1 MKVLKDPY
9 DLFRAMHRKRL
20 EYERDLD
27 DASGVARAKAAGRA
41 MAVRYILILVGS
53 ITLDRDFTKRD
64 IKRVRD
70 YVNQVVKRLNLY
82 EDFSCYEA
90 LLALGR
96 VEGAAWALK
105 EIEDRMKESVMKVRR
120 KA

>member
-9 DLFRAMHRKRL
+9 SLFRAMNWK
-20 EYERDLD
+20 ERECQQ
-27 DASGVARAKAAGRA
+27 AIGNACTTTRAAKATGMV
-41 MAVRYILILVGS
+41 MAVRHISILVSS

-64 IKRVRD
+64 MKRVRD

-96 VEGAAWALK
+96 VEGAAWAMK
-105 EIEDRMKESVMKVRR
+105 EIESRMEEE
-120 KA
+120 A

>member
-9 DLFRAMHRKRL
+9 DLFRAMNRKER
-20 EYERDLD
+20 EYEREID
-27 DASGVARAKAAGRA
+27 DASDGARAAKATGLV
-41 MAVRYILILVGS
+41 MAVRHISILVGS

-64 IKRVRD
+64 MKRVRD

-105 EIEDRMKESVMKVRR
+105 EIEKRMEEE
-120 KA
+120 A

>member
-1 MKVLKDPY
+1 MKVLKDSY
-9 DLFRAMHRKRL
+9 DLFRAMNRKER
-20 EYERDLD
+20 EYQRGID
-27 DASGVARAKAAGRA
+27 DASDGARAAKATGLV
-41 MAVRYILILVGS
+41 MAVRHISILVGS

-64 IKRVRD
+64 MKRVRD

-105 EIEDRMKESVMKVRR
+105 EIGKRMEEEP
-120 KA
+120 